1 MRCRILLTKLTNK
14 EQVTGYSKKG
24 LLYLTN
30 DAHFNPLL
38 PFSRHDFTTE
48 MPIKQQG
55 MSISGYQPKLQLA
68 IENQQ
73 FQSIQ
78 YQGSYILKPSP
89 TDYPYLAENE
99 HATMCVMAKLGFD
112 VPANGLVTFQRE
124 QQDEKPEFAFVIK
137 RFDRTEDGMPIH
149 QEQLDGAMNIAEK
162 YGKIGTDNEQYISYE
177 SAVKFI
183 LNHTENNLAQ
193 QQELFRRIVYAYLL
207 GNNDLHLRNFSLIY
221 SKTGKIR
228 LAPIY
233 DFVSVSPYS
242 LTFQSAILAL
252 PLLAKEEGGK
262 ELAHGFTTKYGE
274 YIGQDFVEFG
284 ENIGLNRKVILQKIL
299 PKIHQEQ
306 ALVEEIYADSFMP
319 DEHKAAVLGT
329 YRQRL
334 KYLTV
339 LDEVAL

>member
-99 HATMCVMAKLGFD
+99 HTTMCVMAKLGFD

-124 QQDEKPEFAFVIK
+124 Q
-137 RFDRTEDGMPIH
+137 
-149 QEQLDGAMNIAEK
+149 
-162 YGKIGTDNEQYISYE
+162 
-177 SAVKFI
+177 
-183 LNHTENNLAQ
+183 
-193 QQELFRRIVYAYLL
+193 
-207 GNNDLHLRNFSLIY
+207 
-221 SKTGKIR
+221 
-228 LAPIY
+228 
-233 DFVSVSPYS
+233 
-242 LTFQSAILAL
+242 
-252 PLLAKEEGGK
+252 
-262 ELAHGFTTKYGE
+262 
-274 YIGQDFVEFG
+274 
-284 ENIGLNRKVILQKIL
+284 
-299 PKIHQEQ
+299 
-306 ALVEEIYADSFMP
+306 
-319 DEHKAAVLGT
+319 
-329 YRQRL
+329 
-334 KYLTV
+334 
-339 LDEVAL
+339 